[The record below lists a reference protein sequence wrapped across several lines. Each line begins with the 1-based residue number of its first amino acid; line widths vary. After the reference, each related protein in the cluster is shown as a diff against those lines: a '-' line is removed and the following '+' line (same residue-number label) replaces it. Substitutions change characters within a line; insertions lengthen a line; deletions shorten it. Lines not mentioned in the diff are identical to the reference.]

1 MCGVAAA
8 IGIGSAILG
17 IGSQYM
23 AYQQAKA
30 DTAFY
35 NKQQNLQWQ
44 ASSLQ
49 AESNRATERV
59 RKQMNE
65 TFQQQTRDMADI
77 AFHNTSTGITV
88 NQQQIQMQTAQKKQ
102 ETTIEA
108 WKSAGKLRSQ
118 GRIGLTVDSLL
129 NDVARQKGA
138 ADWLTSQNMAFSF
151 SKTQQD
157 RKVASAARGR
167 EIASAK
173 DYIETTYLDPV
184 KPLEKQAPGFGQYAL
199 GMASSAL
206 GGFSAYHGIEA
217 ARIKAGFDPGTW
229 NLRPKASTMDL
240 VSHYANS

>member
-1 MCGVAAA
+1 MCGAAAA

-65 TFQQQTRDMADI
+65 SFQEQTRDMADI

-157 RKVASAARGR
+157 RRVAQAARGR
-167 EIASAK
+167 QIASAK

-206 GGFSAYHGIEA
+206 GGFSTYAGVEQLRLDKGLTAGGWSLTKA
-217 ARIKAGFDPGTW
+217 A
-229 NLRPKASTMDL
+229 
-240 VSHYANS
+240 

>member
-30 DTAFY
+30 DTQFY
-35 NKQQNLQWQ
+35 NDQRNLEWQ
-44 ASSLQ
+44 AASLQ
-49 AESNRATERV
+49 AESNRATETV
-59 RKQMNE
+59 RKTMNK
-65 TFQQQTRDMADI
+65 TFQDQTRDMADI

-88 NQQQIQMQTAQKKQ
+88 NQQQLQLATAQKKQ
-102 ETTIEA
+102 ETTIES
-108 WKSAGKLRSQ
+108 WKASGKIRSQ

-129 NDVARQKGA
+129 NDIAAQKGA
-138 ADWLTSQNMAFSF
+138 ADWLTSQNLAFSF

-157 RKVASAARGR
+157 RKVAGASRGR
-167 EIASAK
+167 QIASAK

-184 KPLEKQAPGFGQYAL
+184 KPLEKRAPGFGQYAL

-206 GGFSAYHGIEA
+206 GGFSTYSQIEQL
-217 ARIKAGFDPGTW
+217 RLDKGLTAGGWSLTK
-229 NLRPKASTMDL
+229 PK
-240 VSHYANS
+240 VS

>member
-1 MCGVAAA
+1 AA

-17 IGSQYM
+17 IGSQIM

-30 DTAFY
+30 DTQFY
-35 NKQQNLQWQ
+35 NDQKKLSWQ
-44 ASSLQ
+44 AASLQ

-88 NQQQIQMQTAQKKQ
+88 NQQQIQMLTAQKKQ

-118 GRIGLTVDSLL
+118 GRIGLTVDALL
-129 NDVARQKGA
+129 NDVSRQKSA

-157 RKVASAARGR
+157 RKVAGAARGR
-167 EIASAK
+167 QIASAK

-184 KPLEKQAPGFGQYAL
+184 KPLQKQSPGFGQYAL

-206 GGFSAYHGIEA
+206 GGFSTYHGIEA
-217 ARIKAGFDPGTW
+217 ARLKAGFDPGTW
-229 NLRPKASTMDL
+229 NLRPQASTLSISPD
-240 VSHYANS
+240 